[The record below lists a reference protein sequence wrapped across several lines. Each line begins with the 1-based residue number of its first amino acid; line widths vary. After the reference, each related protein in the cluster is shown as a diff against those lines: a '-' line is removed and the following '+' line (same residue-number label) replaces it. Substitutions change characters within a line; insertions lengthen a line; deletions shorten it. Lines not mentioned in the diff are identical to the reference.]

1 MVTRMA
7 KDSIVW
13 MDLEMT
19 GLDPEK
25 ERIIE
30 IAALITDGQLN
41 VIAEGPNLVV
51 HQPDELLAAMDAWN
65 TEHHAKSGLT
75 DQVRASTISE
85 AQAEEMVLAFIAEHC
100 DPRTAPLAGNSIHQ
114 DKRFLQKYMPRI
126 EAHLHYRIIDV
137 SSVKELI
144 RRWMPKVHYKQPPK
158 NEGHRAMDDIKES
171 LRELQ
176 YYREAA
182 FRNDLA

>member
-1 MVTRMA
+1 MT
-7 KDSIVW
+7 KDAIVW

-30 IAALITDGQLN
+30 IAVLITDGNLN

-51 HQPDELLAAMDAWN
+51 HQSDALLAAMDAWN

-75 DQVRASTISE
+75 EQVRASLVSE
-85 AQAEEMVLAFIAEHC
+85 AQAEEQVLAFIASHC
-100 DPRTAPLAGNSIHQ
+100 EVRTAPLAGNTIHQ
-114 DKRFLQKYMPRI
+114 DKRFLQKYMPRLD
-126 EAHLHYRIIDV
+126 AYLHYRIIDV
-137 SSVKELI
+137 SSVKELV
-144 RRWMPKVHYKQPPK
+144 RRWMPKVHYKQPAK

-182 FRNDLA
+182 FRNDAS